1 MQLVL
6 VVIAIVLAL
15 SYIGYKFYKQFIAK
29 DSPCEGCA
37 ISKTSQKT
45 D

>member
-1 MQLVL
+1 MQIVL
-6 VVIAIVLAL
+6 VVIVLLLAL
-15 SYIGYKFYKQFIAK
+15 SYISYKFYKQFISK

-37 ISKTSQKT
+37 ISKSSQKT